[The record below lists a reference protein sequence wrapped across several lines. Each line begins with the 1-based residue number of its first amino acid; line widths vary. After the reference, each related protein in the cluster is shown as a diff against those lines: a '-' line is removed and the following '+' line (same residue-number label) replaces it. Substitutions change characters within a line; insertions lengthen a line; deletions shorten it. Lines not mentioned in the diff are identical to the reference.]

1 MKLQPIVYVT
11 NMDQAIAWYTT
22 LLGIEPSVASEYW
35 TSYTVGGANLA
46 LHFSDEASVPGAV
59 ELSLVTEEPLETV
72 MARVTAVDGITE
84 QPFGRSIV
92 VVDPDGTKIQVN
104 EHNAE

>member
-1 MKLQPIVYVT
+1 MQLQPIVYVT
-11 NMDQAIAWYTT
+11 DMERAIAWYTNLIAT
-22 LLGIEPSVASEYW
+22 EPTMTSDFW
-35 TSYTVGGANLA
+35 TSYSVGGGNLA
-46 LHFSDEASVPGAV
+46 LHFSDETPTPGGV

-72 MARVTAVDGITE
+72 MTRVTAIDGITE

-104 EHNAE
+104 EHSSH